1 MIYIPKHKAN
11 LFAEA
16 DFKNY
21 YLKINAPF
29 TGKRYTSS
37 NNVESDY
44 EKVLNPYWL
53 VNLTL
58 GKKLDLKR
66 LQADLSLNVENLTNQ
81 DYMAILWRPM
91 PGRYYSLTVQIQ
103 FRK

>member
-11 LFAEA
+11 LFVEA
-16 DFKNY
+16 AFKNY

-53 VNLTL
+53 FNLT
-58 GKKLDLKR
+58 GGRRFEFKPFRVD
-66 LQADLSLNVENLTNQ
+66 ASLSIENLANT

-91 PGRYYSLTVQIQ
+91 PGRYYSLTFQ
-103 FRK
+103 FSYKK